1 VPGDWNSQRDEL
13 FFYEGTIWYKR
24 DFDYDLGPGRRLFVY
39 FGAANHDVVAWLNG
53 HKLGEHEGGFT
64 PFNFEITD
72 YVRDT
77 GNFLILKVDNQRRR
91 EAVPALNTDWWNYG
105 GLTRDVFLIDVPG
118 TFVRDYFIQLDRDA
132 PDQLAGW
139 VQLDGPQL
147 RQRVRLG
154 IPDAGVEAAVET
166 DASGYA
172 TFRVDA
178 DLERWS
184 PDDPKLYEVEVASET
199 DRVSERIGFRTIE
212 TRGHDL
218 LLNGVPIWLRGICI
232 HEQAPLRDGR
242 AFSEED
248 ARTLLGW
255 ARALN
260 ANFVRLAHYPHNEYM
275 TRVADEMG
283 LLVWAEIPVYW
294 MIAWEQEATLENAK
308 NQLAEMITRDKNR
321 ASVILWS
328 MANET
333 PPSRERLDFLRAL
346 TEVARSLDPTR
357 LLTAALVSHYV
368 DDSTLMIDDPLGAYL
383 DVIGVNEYV
392 GWYDGLP
399 EKADRLS
406 WQMVYEK
413 PLIISEFGA
422 GALQGYHG
430 DRLTRWTEEFQANV
444 YRHQLEMLERIPF
457 LRGTSPWILTDF
469 RSPRR
474 PLPVI
479 QDYWNRKGLISDRG
493 VKKQAF
499 YVLRDFYDAMERRYE

>member
-1 VPGDWNSQRDEL
+1 
-13 FFYEGTIWYKR
+13 
-24 DFDYDLGPGRRLFVY
+24 
-39 FGAANHDVVAWLNG
+39 
-53 HKLGEHEGGFT
+53 
-64 PFNFEITD
+64 
-72 YVRDT
+72 
-77 GNFLILKVDNQRRR
+77 
-91 EAVPALNTDWWNYG
+91 
-105 GLTRDVFLIDVPG
+105 
-118 TFVRDYFIQLDRDA
+118 
-132 PDQLAGW
+132 
-139 VQLDGPQL
+139 
-147 RQRVRLG
+147 
-154 IPDAGVEAAVET
+154 
-166 DASGYA
+166 
-172 TFRVDA
+172 
-178 DLERWS
+178 
-184 PDDPKLYEVEVASET
+184 
-199 DRVSERIGFRTIE
+199 
-212 TRGHDL
+212 
-218 LLNGVPIWLRGICI
+218 
-232 HEQAPLRDGR
+232 
-242 AFSEED
+242 
-248 ARTLLGW
+248 
-255 ARALN
+255 
-260 ANFVRLAHYPHNEYM
+260 
-275 TRVADEMG
+275 
-283 LLVWAEIPVYW
+283 
-294 MIAWEQEATLENAK
+294 
-308 NQLAEMITRDKNR
+308 
-321 ASVILWS
+321 
-328 MANET
+328 
-333 PPSRERLDFLRAL
+333 
-346 TEVARSLDPTR
+346 VARSLDPTR